1 MCKRA
6 VGKLVVLIGLAAGG
20 ASGQTT
26 TIAFSVVGTGGGAGL
41 PGVIDAEMNN
51 GIAMLNGMPRNLSFA
66 GISGMPVVLPGPV
79 TGTGNVTDI
88 ILNLAG
94 PGNDILHFH
103 DVSPNVRNDGRDGTA
118 LLDWGTGAFNGAT
131 GTLSYNLKCS
141 SLCFSGQGTPVAGL
155 FEFAFAGN
163 PTSIVVQTVLAQN
176 LIKSL
181 TPQPGTKGGS
191 TQEAPGVIETIAK
204 ILAFITNPGG
214 AIGHDRQAYTEP
226 ATSPSNTGG
235 EAFNVALPTQPVQG
249 TFTATASCP
258 NLTADCWITIPGESG
273 TIAPFTETSIEVD
286 VNSANLGTG
295 VYPANFSV
303 TLTPASGPAATQTL
317 PLTLIVTNGAPLLQ
331 LSETGIQF
339 QTVAGAAQVPPLHTL
354 ALSSSG
360 AAISYSASASTLT
373 GGDWLAVL
381 QASGSA
387 SSSATGTMYI
397 SANPA
402 GLAAGSYFGR
412 VDINAPGAFQPLQ
425 SVEVELT
432 VAAGSG
438 SAPIL
443 STTGVIFVT
452 PENVNPAVQQVTVSS
467 FSSTPIAM
475 TAKAAADNAATWLS
489 VSASSATLQAGQ
501 PVTDTLSVNAKDL
514 TPGVYT
520 GMLYEL
526 VTATSA
532 AYPVTVTLI
541 VTPPPGASCIP
552 TQLVPALTSIGY
564 GFSLPTALPVSLAAQ
579 IVDDCGSPLLAGSV
593 EASFSSGESPVA
605 MTPVGGG
612 KWSGT
617 WSPHNLAGG
626 GASVAI
632 NAQSLLGLIGST
644 SAAGTLNP
652 NNTATVVTPGGI
664 VNAAS
669 LISTAPIAPGEFISI
684 FGSNLAPSTTLS
696 PSYPYATSLAGTQ
709 VLLGGQAIPLEFV
722 SAGQINALVPYGI
735 PVNGLQDLTVE
746 QNGVYSFAETVVVAT
761 ANPAVFTQSQSGQGS
776 GVIVVVKADGAQF
789 EASAAQPA
797 SAGDALVIYCSG
809 LGPVDPPVADGG
821 AAPLSTLSHT
831 VNPVTVTIGG
841 QPAQVLFAGL
851 APGFAGLYQ
860 VNIVVPAGI
869 PSGVNVPVVLTT
881 AGFSSAPVT
890 VAIQ

>member
-1 MCKRA
+1 MHKSA
-6 VGKLVVLIGLAAGG
+6 IGKLTVLIGLAAAG
-20 ASGQTT
+20 ASGQPTK

-103 DVSPNVRNDGRDGTA
+103 DISPNVRNDGRDGTA
-118 LLDWGTGAFNGAT
+118 MLNWGTGAFNGAS

-141 SLCFSGQGTPVAGL
+141 ALCFSGQGTPVAGL
-155 FEFAFAGN
+155 FEFAFGGN
-163 PTSIVVQTVLAQN
+163 ASIVVQTVLAQS
-176 LIKSL
+176 LIDSL
-181 TPQPGTKGGS
+181 TPQAATQTGS

-204 ILAFITNPGG
+204 IWAFILNPGG
-214 AIGHDRQAYTEP
+214 ALGHARRAYNEP
-226 ATSPSNTGG
+226 AASAGSTGG
-235 EAFNVALPTQPVQG
+235 EAFNIGLPTQPVQG
-249 TFTATASCP
+249 TFNATASCP
-258 NLTADCWITIPGESG
+258 NLPADCWITIPTGSG
-273 TIAPFTETSIEVD
+273 TIAPFTATSLEVD
-286 VNSANLGTG
+286 VNSGSLGTG

-303 TLTPASGPAATQTL
+303 TLMPASGPAVTQTL

-339 QTVAGAAQVPPLHTL
+339 QTVAGAAQVPPLHAL
-354 ALSSSG
+354 VLSSSG

-373 GGDWLAVL
+373 GGNWLTVL
-381 QASGSA
+381 QATGSA
-387 SSSATGTMYI
+387 SSSTTGAMLI

-425 SVEVELT
+425 SVQVELT

-438 SAPIL
+438 TAPIL

-452 PENVNPAVQQVTVSS
+452 PENVNPAVQPVTVSS

-475 TAKAAADNAATWLS
+475 TAKAAADNSATWLS
-489 VSASSATLQAGQ
+489 VTASSATLQAGQ
-501 PVTDTLSVNAKDL
+501 PVTDTLSVNTKGL

-520 GMLYEL
+520 GTLYEL
-526 VTATSA
+526 VTATNA

-541 VTPPPGASCIP
+541 VTPPSGASCIP
-552 TQLVPALTSIGY
+552 TRLVPALTSIGY
-564 GFSLPTALPVSLAAQ
+564 GFSVPAALPVSLAAQ
-579 IVDDCGSPLLAGSV
+579 IFDDCGSPLLAGSV
-593 EASFSSGESPVA
+593 EASFSSGDSPVA

-612 KWSGT
+612 KWSAT

-632 NAQSLLGLIGST
+632 NAQSLSGIVGST
-644 SAAGTLNP
+644 SASGTLNP

-669 LISTAPIAPGEFISI
+669 LISTVPIAPGEFISI

-709 VLLGGQAIPLEFV
+709 VLLGGQPIPLEFV
-722 SAGQINALVPYGI
+722 SPGQINALVPYGI

-761 ANPAVFTQSQSGQGS
+761 ANPAVFTQSQSGKGA

-809 LGPVDPPVADGG
+809 LGPVDPPVADGD
-821 AAPLSTLSHT
+821 AAPLTLSHT

-860 VNIVVPAGI
+860 VNIVVPASI
-869 PSGVNVPVVLTT
+869 PGGVNVPVVLTT